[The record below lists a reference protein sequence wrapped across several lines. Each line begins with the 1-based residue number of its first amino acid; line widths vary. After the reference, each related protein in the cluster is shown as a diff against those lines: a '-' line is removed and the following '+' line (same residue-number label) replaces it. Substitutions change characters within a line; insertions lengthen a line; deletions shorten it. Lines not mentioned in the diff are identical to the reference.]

1 MEKNG
6 WTDFNARQLL
16 MRFDVK
22 QIPLVGLDNII
33 TSNNV

>member
-1 MEKNG
+1 
-6 WTDFNARQLL
+6 